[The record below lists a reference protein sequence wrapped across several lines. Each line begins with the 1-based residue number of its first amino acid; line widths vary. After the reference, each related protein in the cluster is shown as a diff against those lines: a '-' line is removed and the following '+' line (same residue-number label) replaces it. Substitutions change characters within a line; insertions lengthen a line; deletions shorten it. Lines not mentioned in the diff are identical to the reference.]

1 MSTKKKLEAMGAT
14 PGKLALIGVLVVVL
28 GLVIVKQLPKGQPGN
43 NAAQQAK
50 KHKTNS
56 TQAVVTTTNKQGE
69 LAPWPEMKLS
79 ETLTSNPFA
88 PPSWDVEKQKK
99 NAVVASGDAPG
110 ELAALKEQGASIVVI
125 GQAGEKGKEK
135 KTATI
140 GETKYQVGDILE
152 GYQIT
157 DITTQGIYLNKLNPR

>member
-1 MSTKKKLEAMGAT
+1 MGAT
-14 PGKLALIGVLVVVL
+14 PGKLALVGVLIVVL
-28 GLVIVKQLPKGQPGN
+28 ALVIVKQLPEGKPGN
-43 NAAQQAK
+43 IAAQQAK
-50 KHKTNS
+50 KQKTSS
-56 TQAVVTTTNKQGE
+56 TQAVVTTTKKQGK

-88 PPSWDVEKQKK
+88 PPSWDVEKHKK
-99 NAVVASGDAPG
+99 NAVVATSDAPG

-125 GQAGEKGKEK
+125 SQAGEKGKEK

-157 DITTQGIYLNKLNPR
+157 DITTRGIHLNKLDPR